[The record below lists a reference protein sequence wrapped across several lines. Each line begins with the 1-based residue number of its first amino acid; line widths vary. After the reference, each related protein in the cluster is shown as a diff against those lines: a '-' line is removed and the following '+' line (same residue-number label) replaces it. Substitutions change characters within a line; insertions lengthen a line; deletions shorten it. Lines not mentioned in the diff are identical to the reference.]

1 LAFLIKEAQI
11 LLSNFFFFGRDI
23 YPVRHSLM
31 NYQVCHFPWLL
42 SLILISFL
50 LYARIL
56 LTLLG
61 LVVNMNS
68 TGEAKG
74 VQTMTFLLVMVAGLV
89 GEITPHQMMLPLKK
103 ICQWV
108 QSAPNFRLKTMMK
121 TKHQ

>member
-1 LAFLIKEAQI
+1 
-11 LLSNFFFFGRDI
+11 
-23 YPVRHSLM
+23 M